1 MYQAASGQASEND
14 YYNKIATCV
23 CTACETNYTPD
34 GVKSFE
40 GGAPVKI
47 TMSLSFQETELLT
60 KERVAEGF

>member
-1 MYQAASGQASEND
+1 M
-14 YYNKIATCV
+14 